1 MTGLA
6 SDAAPP
12 PPPPPPQPAQVSG
25 RAANGASVLMI
36 VNLLSRSIGIIS
48 TAALARLLTPND
60 FGIVSLAMIVVEFAQ
75 MLTDFQLTN
84 ALVRSPRRDEHLY
97 ATAFTLGV
105 MRGLITAAGIA
116 LAALP
121 AGIMTGNDHV
131 RNVLLVL
138 ALQPLIDGWR
148 SPRMVDYIR
157 NIDFTREAVVTIVG
171 RVVAVAIMVL
181 LAALTHSYWAL
192 VSGTIVASVTM
203 TAMTHIM
210 RPFRPR
216 FELRDHRLFLGFG
229 GWMSAAAMTNYLS
242 FKLDSLIVAG
252 KFGVARLGQY
262 NLGIQ
267 IVGILTSQLAWALQR
282 AIFSALSTINDD
294 LPRRLRAYATAQ
306 TAMVGVLLP
315 IGIGMVLVAH
325 EAIIVIAG
333 PKWTDAIV
341 VLRFVGPPMAFGGL
355 IESAQALLM
364 VEGLTRT
371 LFLRNLF
378 TFAMRLSFLWAGLM
392 LGGFTGMLIGLTIA
406 GFLYVLLTLQLVSRH
421 FHVSLMAPF
430 LNAWR
435 SFAAAGAMIVAVLLL
450 DLLLGAPGYGFTRNL
465 AGLIAKSLVG
475 GAAYGGT
482 QLLLWHLSGRPAG
495 FERFVLDFA
504 GRLIGKLAGRLR
516 ARRQVAG

>member
-1 MTGLA
+1 MTA
-6 SDAAPP
+6 SLPDSAAPS
-12 PPPPPPQPAQVSG
+12 PAPQVSG
-25 RAANGASVLMI
+25 RAASGASLLMV
-36 VNLLSRSIGIIS
+36 VNLMSRGIGIIS

-105 MRGLITAAGIA
+105 MRGVITAAGIA

-121 AGIMTGNDHV
+121 AGVMTGNDHV

-157 NIDFTREAVVTIVG
+157 DIDFSREAVVTIVG
-171 RVVAVAIMVL
+171 RIVAVAIMVL

-192 VSGTIVASVTM
+192 VSGTIVASLTM
-203 TAMTHIM
+203 TIMTHVM

-216 FELRDHRLFLGFG
+216 FELRDYRLFLGFG

-252 KFGVARLGQY
+252 RFGVARLGQY

-267 IVGILTSQLAWALQR
+267 ISGILTSQLAWALQR
-282 AIFSALSTINDD
+282 AIFSALSTISDD

-315 IGIGMVLVAH
+315 IGVGMVLVAH
-325 EAIIVIAG
+325 EAIMVIAG

-364 VEGLTRT
+364 VEGMTRT
-371 LFLRNLF
+371 LFLRNLL
-378 TFAMRLSFLWAGLM
+378 TFAMRLALLWGGLM

-421 FHVSLMAPF
+421 FHVSLIAPF
-430 LNAWR
+430 VNAWR
-435 SFAAAGAMIVAVLLL
+435 SFVAAAVMIVAVLAL
-450 DLLLGAPGYGFTRNL
+450 DIALGAPGHDFSRNL
-465 AGLIAKSLVG
+465 LGLVAKSVLGG
-475 GAAYGGT
+475 GAYAGT
-482 QLLLWHLSGRPAG
+482 HLLLWRLSGQPAG

-504 GRLIGKLAGRLR
+504 GRLVRTVGGRLR
-516 ARRQVAG
+516 MRREATE